1 MNARDENDR
10 ARDGSLPPDPFEDAD
25 PIGEAS
31 APTGLRWRTYG
42 EILKATEEKP
52 REWLVPD
59 MVPFGALV
67 QFVGLAKRGGKT
79 TLVWAIVA
87 AAEAG
92 YIFLGTELVRTG
104 AVILSEEGDHDLA
117 ERIRRFGMDPGH
129 GVVLSRGVLAGVPE
143 WSALMREGTALAL
156 ARGHRILVVD
166 TFAFWAALE
175 GASEN
180 DAGTVITALRP
191 LQEAADQGL
200 AVLLIHHVGK
210 AKDREGGVAAR
221 GSSAI
226 AGAVEATIEVR
237 NESTESQ
244 PNRRLLHIES
254 RAVGVRDVVVELVQP
269 EAGPARFELVGDAR
283 KVQGEEVEAAILAFL
298 RAHRGQWFRSQ
309 DIVAQVPKR
318 GGDVRTALTSM
329 GHARRVARI
338 GKGKR
343 GDPFLYAALGTPPPR
358 APEPPTTG
366 ETDSG
371 PKPAPGS
378 PGAGFQTPPRAADVS
393 GPAVPALLM
402 KAGTG
407 TETEARGKN
416 SNRCRLLNPSG
427 AGNAAPQRD
436 VRGATPI
443 GAGYRRRAA
452 A

>member
-1 MNARDENDR
+1 MSPRDENDR
-10 ARDGSLPPDPFEDAD
+10 VRDGSLPPDPFEDAD
-25 PIGEAS
+25 PIGGAS

-59 MVPFGALV
+59 IVPFGALV

-79 TLVWAIVA
+79 TFVWALA
-87 AAEAG
+87 AAADSG
-92 YIFLGTELVRTG
+92 YIFLGAELPHTG

-117 ERIRRFGMDPGH
+117 ERIRRFGMDPSR

-143 WSALMREGTALAL
+143 WESLIREGTALAV
-156 ARGHRILVVD
+156 ARGLRILVVD

-175 GASEN
+175 GSSEN
-180 DAGTVITALRP
+180 DAGTVISALRP

-237 NESTESQ
+237 NEATDSH

-254 RAVGVRDVVVELVQP
+254 RAVGVRDVVVELVLP
-269 EAGPARFELVGDAR
+269 DEGPARFELVGDAR
-283 KVQGEEVEAAILAFL
+283 KVQGDEVEAAILTFL
-298 RAHRGQWFRSQ
+298 RSQRGQWFRSEA
-309 DIVAQVPKR
+309 IVDEIPKR
-318 GGDVRTALTSM
+318 GGEVRTTLSALAR
-329 GHARRVARI
+329 ARRVART

-343 GDPFLYAALGTPPPR
+343 GDPYLYAALGTPPPR
-358 APEPPTTG
+358 TPEPSLTD
-366 ETDSG
+366 ESDSG
-371 PKPAPGS
+371 PEPAPGV
-378 PGAGFQTPPRAADVS
+378 PGAGFQTPPPAADVS
-393 GPAVPALLM
+393 VPAVPALLM

-407 TETEARGKN
+407 IETEARGKN
-416 SNRCRLLNPSG
+416 AERRSLIAYPG
-427 AGNAAPQRD
+427 AGNAALPREGRTAFIPGAEHG
-436 VRGATPI
+436 RGE
-443 GAGYRRRAA
+443 AA
-452 A
+452 

>member
-1 MNARDENDR
+1 MSPRDENDR
-10 ARDGSLPPDPFEDAD
+10 ARDGTLPPDPFEDAD
-25 PIGEAS
+25 PIGGAS
-31 APTGLRWRTYG
+31 APAGLRWRTYG
-42 EILKATEEKP
+42 EILSATEEKP

-59 MVPFGALV
+59 LIPFGALV
-67 QFVGLAKRGGKT
+67 QLVGLAKRGGKT
-79 TLVWAIVA
+79 TLAWAIVA
-87 AAEAG
+87 AAELG
-92 YIFLGTELVRTG
+92 YLFLGALLPRTG

-143 WSALMREGTALAL
+143 WAALMREGTALAL
-156 ARGHRILVVD
+156 ARGHRLLVVD

-180 DAGTVITALRP
+180 DAGTVIKALRP

-237 NESTESQ
+237 NEGTEGQ

-298 RAHRGQWFRSQ
+298 RARRGQWFPSK
-309 DIVAQVPKR
+309 DIVTEIPKR
-318 GGDVRTALTSM
+318 GGDIRTTLTALA
-329 GHARRVARI
+329 HARRVARM
-338 GKGKR
+338 GEGKR
-343 GDPFLYAALGTPPPR
+343 GDPYLYAALGTPPPR
-358 APEPPTTG
+358 APDPSSPG

-371 PKPAPGS
+371 PEPAPGV
-378 PGAGFQTPPRAADVS
+378 PGAGFQPPPRAADVS
-393 GPAVPALLM
+393 GPAVPALHM

-416 SNRCRLLNPSG
+416 TNRRGMLACPG
-427 AGNAAPQRD
+427 AGNATSA
-436 VRGATPI
+436 RGGRTAVIP
-443 GAGYRRRAA
+443 GAEHGRRAA